1 MTMIEDPTETSPSSP
16 PTSAAGTGPAGEGL
30 QAIHSG
36 PQRGPTGTVEVELLR
51 FATAGSVDDGKSTL
65 IGRLLHD
72 SKALF
77 DDVIEALATTTARR
91 GGQGLDLALVTDGL
105 RAEREQ
111 GITID
116 VAYRYFSTPARSFII
131 ADTPGHVQYTRN
143 MVTGASTSDV
153 AVILVDARHGLRE
166 QSHRHTALSA
176 LLGIR
181 HLVLAVNKM
190 DLVDWSQE
198 RYEAIR
204 TAFVALAGELG
215 VDSVQAIPLCA
226 LDGTNV
232 VERSDVMPWY
242 EGPSLL
248 EHLETLP
255 IPSTSTTEDALRLPI
270 QWVVRPDA
278 AAGDDRRWYA
288 GQLASGSVSVGQHVV
303 ALPTGGTSQ
312 IVAIAGDA
320 PAVRV
325 QLADELDI
333 GRGTMLAAVAAPPL
347 VATEL
352 TATVAWLGDQ
362 PLTAGSRYTVKHLST
377 VAKAI
382 AGDVRDRLD
391 VNTLEHADAD
401 SLSSNEIGTVTFVV
415 SAPLAVDAYAV
426 NRRTGSFIL
435 IDERTNA
442 TVGAAMIALG

>member
-1 MTMIEDPTETSPSSP
+1 MAVDHADPTLTRR
-16 PTSAAGTGPAGEGL
+16 SAGADD
-30 QAIHSG
+30 
-36 PQRGPTGTVEVELLR
+36 LLR

-72 SKALF
+72 SKSLF
-77 DDVIEALATTTARR
+77 DDVLESLAVTTARR
-91 GGQGLDLALVTDGL
+91 GGEGLDLALVTDGL

-116 VAYRYFSTPARSFII
+116 VAYRYFSTPHRSFII

-190 DLVDWSQE
+190 DLVGWSQD
-198 RYEAIR
+198 RYEEIR
-204 TAFVALAGELG
+204 LAFADLATGLG
-215 VDSVQAIPLCA
+215 VASVQAIPLCA
-226 LDGTNV
+226 LDGSNV
-232 VERSDVMPWY
+232 VDRSPLTPWY
-242 EGPSLL
+242 SGPSLL
-248 EHLETLP
+248 EHLETVP
-255 IPSTSTTEDALRLPI
+255 IPTMSTTDDALRLPI

-278 AAGDDRRWYA
+278 RSVNGKRWYA
-288 GQLASGSVSVGQHVV
+288 GQLAAGSLHVGQQVIAV
-303 ALPTGGTSQ
+303 PVGGSSH
-312 IVAIAGDA
+312 IVAVEGEA

-333 GRGTMLAAVAAPPL
+333 GRGTVLSSPTSPPL
-347 VATEL
+347 TTTQV

-362 PLTAGSRYTVKHLST
+362 PLVAGTRYAVKHLST
-377 VAKAI
+377 VAKAMVTDI
-382 AGDVRDRLD
+382 HDRLD
-391 VNTLEHADAD
+391 VRSLAHGPAD
-401 SLSSNEIGTVTFVV
+401 SLGSNEIGTVSFTL
-415 SAPLAVDAYAV
+415 SAPLAVDTYAA
-426 NRRTGSFIL
+426 NRRTGSFIV
-435 IDERTNA
+435 IDERSNA
-442 TVGAAMIALG
+442 TVGAAMIVNR

>member
-1 MTMIEDPTETSPSSP
+1 MPTPQTESTEP
-16 PTSAAGTGPAGEGL
+16 PLLAANGPKNVDNGV
-30 QAIHSG
+30 
-36 PQRGPTGTVEVELLR
+36 VEADLLR

-72 SKALF
+72 SKSLF

-91 GGQGLDLALVTDGL
+91 GGEGLDLALVTDGL

-116 VAYRYFSTPARSFII
+116 VAYRYFSTPQRSFII

-198 RYEAIR
+198 RYEEIR
-204 TAFVALAGELG
+204 TAFVALASRLG

-232 VERSDVMPWY
+232 VARSASMPWY
-242 EGPSLL
+242 DGPSLL

-255 IPSTSTTEDALRLPI
+255 IPTTSTIDDALRLPI

-278 AAGDDRRWYA
+278 QSDDGKRWYA
-288 GQLASGSVSVGQHVV
+288 GQLASGSVSVGQQVV
-303 ALPTGGTSQ
+303 ALPSGGSST
-312 IVAIAGDA
+312 IVAVEGEA

-325 QLADELDI
+325 QLADQLDI
-333 GRGTMLAAVAAPPL
+333 GRGTVLASVVLPPQ
-347 VATEL
+347 VTTEL

-362 PLTAGSRYTVKHLST
+362 PLTSGGRYIVKHLST
-377 VAKAI
+377 VAQAMVGEI
-382 AGDVRDRLD
+382 HDRLD
-391 VNTLEHADAD
+391 VTTLEHGPAD
-401 SLSSNEIGTVTFVV
+401 SLASNEIGTVRFTL
-415 SAPLAVDAYAV
+415 SAPLAIDAYAV
-426 NRRTGSFIL
+426 NRRTGSFIV
-435 IDERTNA
+435 IDARTNA
-442 TVGAAMIALG
+442 TVGAAMIAAE